1 MATIKNTVTM
11 QDRMTPVLRTIIKSL
26 QSTVNAMAGVD
37 HVSNTSF
44 RRAQRDVQ
52 AASEALD
59 QFNNNL
65 DEIPPRVDNVG
76 SGFSKWKMGII
87 AANQALELGKKVVG
101 AIANQLTDISGMT
114 DQQSRLRAMLD
125 EGEGVYDMQQL
136 ITRSAMDTRS
146 AYEDTLESAVQM
158 KAAMSEYGMS
168 TQAAVRM
175 SELMNKS
182 LTLGGTKGAAAQS
195 VMYNLQQSL
204 ATGQL
209 RWEDWKIVASNSVY
223 LADIVAKNV
232 GVTGAQLNQMVQD
245 GEISAADFTN
255 ALLEAGARID
265 EEFEMMPDTFTDWVN
280 NIKTF
285 ATGKFLE
292 EGGLHEKILEMLASD
307 QFLAMVEGIK
317 NAIVSLLD
325 FLGIVLDYVLMISE
339 LIGNSDGFQTFSN
352 NAVRGITWVANKT
365 VDLMNLATDVV
376 RWVKDNESTV
386 KNVLYGIGAV
396 LGATVIA
403 NTTAAGAAAID
414 MANKFQKAG
423 KIFGVSFKTFGI
435 IAVITLI
442 ATLIL
447 WIIDLYN
454 TNEQF
459 RNKVQQVWADYG
471 DAIIATVV
479 AVGAIFASIFF
490 PTISAAIASTLT
502 LMATTI
508 KAGAA
513 MVLTWIQVGLA
524 FLAAHWW
531 ILLIVAAVTL
541 AIYAWNNLGEVGK
554 ILAIIIGAIIAIIAI
569 WIAVQWAL
577 NAALTANPIG
587 VIIMAI
593 AALIAIVITIILWI
607 IKLWETNMDFKYGV
621 IKIWNSIL
629 NFFEQV
635 PIFFQWVGNGIAD
648 AFGWAKIQV
657 LDILQSMA
665 NGVISIINDLIGLL
679 NKIPGVA
686 IDPIQQL
693 TFATTAA
700 AEEEA
705 SKQARADSLQASKDK
720 AVASAA
726 ERDAK
731 MAVDRA
737 TDEAA
742 LAKKRAEGEAE
753 KQANEAKSNENDW
766 SKYLDNQ
773 PEDIDWSKYAG
784 AAANPTIAGGNLD
797 SIGKI
802 KDDVS
807 ITDEDIKLLKDVA
820 QTEFINK
827 FTTLRP
833 EMQVSFGDVK
843 ETADVAKILEALEE
857 MVEEAYASV
866 LVGEGA

>member
-1 MATIKNTVTM
+1 MATVSNTITM
-11 QDRMTPVLRTIIKSL
+11 KDKMTPVLRTIIKSM
-26 QSTVNAMAGVD
+26 QTTVDVMAGID
-37 HVSNTSF
+37 KVSNTAF
-44 RRAQRDVQ
+44 RKMQKDVQ
-52 AASEALD
+52 AASDALD
-59 QFNNNL
+59 DFNRGAEDIVPTAQRGANAFAKLRDPLVTAASAIYTIKSALQGLSSVTNIADEFILTNARL
-65 DEIPPRVDNVG
+65 DLMNDGLVDTAQLQDNILASAQRSRAEYG
-76 SGFSKWKMGII
+76 ATASSIAKMGIL
-87 AANQALELGKKVVG
+87 ANDAF
-101 AIANQLTDISGMT
+101 N
-114 DQQSRLRAMLD
+114 
-125 EGEGVYDMQQL
+125 
-136 ITRSAMDTRS
+136 
-146 AYEDTLESAVQM
+146 
-158 KAAMSEYGMS
+158 S
-168 TQAAVRM
+168 TEEIVAFT
-175 SELMNKS
+175 ELMNKS
-182 LTLGGTKGAAAQS
+182 FKVGGAGIQEQTSAMYQLTQAMAAGK
-195 VMYNLQQSL
+195 LQGDEFRSIM
-204 ATGQL
+204 
-209 RWEDWKIVASNSVY
+209 E
-223 LADIVAKNV
+223 
-232 GVTGAQLNQMVQD
+232 
-245 GEISAADFTN
+245 N
-255 ALLEAGARID
+255 A
-265 EEFEMMPDTFTDWVN
+265 P
-280 NIKTF
+280 
-285 ATGKFLE
+285 
-292 EGGLHEKILEMLASD
+292 MLASAIAEFTGKSKGELKEMSSD
-307 QFLAMVEGIK
+307 GLITADIIKGAMFAAADDINGKFATMPKTFGDTWTSVK
-317 NAIVSLLD
+317 NQTLEAFQPVIERMNEFV
-325 FLGIVLDYVLMISE
+325 
-339 LIGNSDGFQTFSN
+339 NSDGFQTFSN
-352 NAVRGITWVANKT
+352 NAIRGIMWVANKT
-365 VDLMNLATDVV
+365 IDLMNLVTDAVG
-376 RWVKDNESTV
+376 WVKDNESTV

-396 LGATVIA
+396 LGAVVIA
-403 NTTAAGAAAID
+403 KTIAAGSAAIE
-414 MANKFQKAG
+414 MAKKFQTAG
-423 KIFGVSFKTFGI
+423 TIFGVSFKTFGI
-435 IAVITLI
+435 IAVIALI

-459 RNKVQQVWADYG
+459 RDKVQQVWADYG
-471 DAIIATVV
+471 DAIIATIV
-479 AVGAIFASIFF
+479 AVGAIFAMIFF

-502 LMATTI
+502 LMWTTI

-531 ILLIVAAVTL
+531 ILLIVAAVAL
-541 AIYAWNNLGEVGK
+541 AIYAWNNLGEAGK

-569 WIAVQWAL
+569 WIVVQWAL

-593 AALIAIVITIILWI
+593 AALIAIVIAIVLWV
-607 IKLWETNMDFKYGV
+607 IKLWETNMDFKYEV

-665 NGVISIINDLIGLL
+665 NGAISIINDLIGLL

-720 AVASAA
+720 AAASAA

-731 MAVDRA
+731 MAVDRVA
-737 TDEAA
+737 DEAA
-742 LAKKRAEGEAE
+742 LAKKRAEAEAQ
-753 KQANEAKSNENDW
+753 KQANEAKKNENDW

-784 AAANPTIAGGNLD
+784 AAGNPTIDGGNLD
-797 SIGKI
+797 SVGKI

-820 QTEFINK
+820 ATEFVNK
-827 FTTLRP
+827 YTTLRP
-833 EMQVSFGDVK
+833 EMTVQFGDVR
-843 ETADVAKILEALEE
+843 ETADVNKILGVIED

>member
-1 MATIKNTVTM
+1 MATVSNTITM
-11 QDRMTPVLRTIIKSL
+11 KDKMTPVLRTIIKSM
-26 QSTVNAMAGVD
+26 QTTVDVMAGID
-37 HVSNTSF
+37 KVSNTAF
-44 RRAQRDVQ
+44 RKMQRDVQ
-52 AASEALD
+52 AASDALD
-59 QFNNNL
+59 DFNRGAEEIVPTAQRGANAFAKLRNPLVTAASAIYTIKSALQGLSSVTNVSDDFILTNARL
-65 DEIPPRVDNVG
+65 DLMNDQLLTTGELQDAILASAQRSRAEYG
-76 SGFSKWKMGII
+76 ATASSIAKMGIL
-87 AANQALELGKKVVG
+87 ANDAF
-101 AIANQLTDISGMT
+101 N
-114 DQQSRLRAMLD
+114 
-125 EGEGVYDMQQL
+125 
-136 ITRSAMDTRS
+136 
-146 AYEDTLESAVQM
+146 
-158 KAAMSEYGMS
+158 S
-168 TQAAVRM
+168 TEEIVAFT
-175 SELMNKS
+175 ELMNKS
-182 LTLGGTKGAAAQS
+182 FKVGGAGIQEQTSAMYQLTQAMAAGK
-195 VMYNLQQSL
+195 LQGDEFRSIM
-204 ATGQL
+204 
-209 RWEDWKIVASNSVY
+209 E
-223 LADIVAKNV
+223 
-232 GVTGAQLNQMVQD
+232 
-245 GEISAADFTN
+245 N
-255 ALLEAGARID
+255 A
-265 EEFEMMPDTFTDWVN
+265 P
-280 NIKTF
+280 
-285 ATGKFLE
+285 
-292 EGGLHEKILEMLASD
+292 MLASAIAEFTGKSKGELKEMSSD
-307 QFLAMVEGIK
+307 GLITADIIKGAMFAAADDINGKFATMPKTFGDTWTSVK
-317 NAIVSLLD
+317 NQTLEAFQPVIERMNEFV
-325 FLGIVLDYVLMISE
+325 
-339 LIGNSDGFQTFSN
+339 NSDGFQTFSN
-352 NAVRGITWVANKT
+352 NAIRGITWVANKT
-365 VDLMNLATDVV
+365 VDLMNLVTDVV
-376 RWVKDNESTV
+376 GWVKDNESTV

-396 LGATVIA
+396 LGAVVIA
-403 NTTAAGAAAID
+403 KTVAAGSAAID
-414 MANKFQKAG
+414 MAKKFQEAG
-423 KIFGVSFKTFGI
+423 MIFGVSFKTFGI
-435 IAVITLI
+435 IAVIALI

-459 RNKVQQVWADYG
+459 RDKVQQVWADYG
-471 DAIIATVV
+471 DAIIATIV
-479 AVGAIFASIFF
+479 AIGAIFAMIFF

-502 LMATTI
+502 LMWTTI

-531 ILLIVAAVTL
+531 ILLIVAAVAL
-541 AIYAWNNLGEVGK
+541 AIYAWNNLGEAGK

-569 WIAVQWAL
+569 WIVVQWAL

-593 AALIAIVITIILWI
+593 AALIAIVIAIVLWI
-607 IKLWETNMDFKYGV
+607 MKLWETNMDFKYGV

-648 AFGWAKIQV
+648 AFGWAKVQV

-665 NGVISIINDLIGLL
+665 NGAISIINDLIGLL

-720 AVASAA
+720 AAASAA

-737 TDEAA
+737 ADEAA
-742 LAKKRAEGEAE
+742 LAKKRAEAEAAR
-753 KQANEAKSNENDW
+753 QANEAKKNENDW

-784 AAANPTIAGGNLD
+784 AAANPMIAGGDLD
-797 SIGKI
+797 SVGKI

-820 QTEFINK
+820 ATEFVNK
-827 FTTLRP
+827 YTTLRP
-833 EMQVSFGDVK
+833 EMSVQFGDVR
-843 ETADVAKILEALEE
+843 ETADVNKILGVIED